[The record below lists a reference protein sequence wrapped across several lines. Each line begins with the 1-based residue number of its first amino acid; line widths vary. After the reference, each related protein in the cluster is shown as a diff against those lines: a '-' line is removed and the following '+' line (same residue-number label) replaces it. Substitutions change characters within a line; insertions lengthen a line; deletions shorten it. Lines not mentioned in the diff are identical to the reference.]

1 MILKS
6 RFEVMGTEL
15 SEEYGRELF
24 SELKE
29 DATIKESYGTVFK
42 EDLFRE
48 DNTMG
53 NSTQLYTTVLA
64 KAIYYKSYDRFQQY
78 FDAVWQLT
86 PADLGMP
93 AGAGVY
99 KIPKIEGT
107 TAVKIADGQVVD
119 YINDG
124 KAEVLITTETYGIG
138 TRITRRLLARGAKGF
153 VDKLLTSASDGVMRA
168 VAIDLVNG
176 MAAGAATANTVSGG
190 ATYENIEEARKK
202 VRMGKNSKGALFG
215 FEPDQVVF
223 SATGWY
229 NLIVSTDAKNYIAY
243 GQRNIPGERVENAYK
258 VWMGLKVV
266 EANLMETTKGGAAV
280 EAIVIDHMNFMCY
293 LQETALETFDGRLP
307 GTAGDKE
314 IIMAM
319 DAGFVVLNA
328 EAGAVITA

>member
-1 MILKS
+1 
-6 RFEVMGTEL
+6 MGTEFA
-15 SEEYGRELF
+15 EEIGKQLYED
-24 SELKE
+24 LKA
-29 DATIKESYGTVFK
+29 DSTLKESYGQVFK
-42 EDLFRE
+42 E

-64 KAIYYKSYDRFQQY
+64 KAIYYKAYDRFQQY
-78 FDAVWQLT
+78 FDSVWQLT

-99 KIPKIEGT
+99 KIPKVEGT

-124 KAEVLITTETYGIG
+124 KAEVLLTTETYGIG
-138 TRITRRLLARGAKGF
+138 TRITRRLLLRGAKGF

-168 VAIDLVNG
+168 VCIDLVNG
-176 MAAGAATANTVSGG
+176 MAAGAATANTVTGG
-190 ATYENIEEARKK
+190 ATYANIEKARKNIK
-202 VRMGKNSKGALFG
+202 LGKNSKGALFG
-215 FEPDQVVF
+215 FMPDQVLF

-229 NLIVSTDAKNYIAY
+229 NLIISTDAKAYISY
-243 GQRNIPGERVENAYK
+243 GQRNVPGEKVENMYK
-258 VWMGLKVV
+258 IWMGLKVV
-266 EANLMETTKGGAAV
+266 EADLLETTKGEAAV
-280 EAIVIDHMNFMCY
+280 EAIVVDHLNFMCY

>member
-1 MILKS
+1 
-6 RFEVMGTEL
+6 MGTEFA
-15 SEEYGRELF
+15 EEIGKQLYED
-24 SELKE
+24 LKA
-29 DATIKESYGTVFK
+29 DSTLKESYGQVFK
-42 EDLFRE
+42 E

-64 KAIYYKSYDRFQQY
+64 KAIYYKAYDRFQQY
-78 FDAVWQLT
+78 FDSVWQLT

-99 KIPKIEGT
+99 KIPKVEGT

-124 KAEVLITTETYGIG
+124 KAEVLLTTETYGIG
-138 TRITRRLLARGAKGF
+138 TRITRRLLLRGAKGF

-168 VAIDLVNG
+168 VCIDLVNG
-176 MAAGAATANTVSGG
+176 MAAGAATANTVTGG
-190 ATYENIEEARKK
+190 ATYANIEKARKNIK
-202 VRMGKNSKGALFG
+202 LGKNSKGALFG
-215 FEPDQVVF
+215 FMPDQVLF

-229 NLIVSTDAKNYIAY
+229 NLIISTDAKTYISY
-243 GQRNIPGERVENAYK
+243 GQRNVPGEKVENMYK

-266 EANLMETTKGGAAV
+266 EADLLETTKGDAAV
-280 EAIVIDHMNFMCY
+280 EAIVVDHLNFMCY

-319 DAGFVVLNA
+319 DAGFIVLNA

>member
-1 MILKS
+1 MISKS
-6 RFEVMGTEL
+6 KYEFMGTEDAN
-15 SEEYGRELF
+15 ELGKQLY
-24 SELKE
+24 EDLKA
-29 DATIKESYGTVFK
+29 DTQLRESYGQVFA
-42 EDLFRE
+42 E
-48 DNTMG
+48 DNTMA

-64 KAIYYKSYDRFQQY
+64 KAIYYKAYDRFQQY

-99 KIPKIEGT
+99 KIPKVEGT

-124 KAEVLITTETYGIG
+124 KAEVLLTTETYGIG
-138 TRITRRLLARGAKGF
+138 TRITRRLLLRGAKGF

-168 VAIDLVNG
+168 VCIELVNG
-176 MAAGAATANTVSGG
+176 MAAGAATANTVTGG
-190 ATYENIEEARKK
+190 ATYANIEKARKNIAL
-202 VRMGKNSKGALFG
+202 GKNSKGALFG
-215 FEPDQVVF
+215 FNADQVLF

-229 NLIVSTDAKNYIAY
+229 NLVTSTDAKAYIAY
-243 GQRNIPGERVENAYK
+243 GQRNVPGEKVENMYK

-266 EANLMETTKGGAAV
+266 EANLLDTTKGGAAV
-280 EAIVIDHMNFMCY
+280 EAIVVDHLNFMCY

-328 EAGAVITA
+328 EAGAAITA